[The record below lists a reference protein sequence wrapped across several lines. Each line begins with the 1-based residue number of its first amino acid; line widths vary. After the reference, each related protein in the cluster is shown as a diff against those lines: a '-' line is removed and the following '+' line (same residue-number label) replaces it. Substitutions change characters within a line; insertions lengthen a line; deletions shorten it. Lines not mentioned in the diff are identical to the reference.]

1 MLSEDRREEIWEE
14 VADELYNKNFDFSE
28 LEMECEADQDDD
40 RWGMPMYMAGGDTNQ
55 VTVKYT
61 FDSEELADYFDGED
75 LFAVNEDTL
84 KKRITDFFKYCAK
97 NNPGVYAEK
106 YGITL
111 DPEQQYGS
119 FDALASEEVLS
130 DEEQYAEYLR
140 TVISDAAEH
149 WYGNEAES
157 ELEDT
162 AIEKG
167 EVVHDEPDY
176 EDYRGMDD

>member
-1 MLSEDRREEIWEE
+1 MLSEERREEIWEE

-61 FDSEELADYFDGED
+61 FDSEELAECFDGGG
-75 LFAVNEDTL
+75 LG
-84 KKRITDFFKYCAK
+84 KRITDFFKYCAK

-111 DPEQQYGS
+111 DPEQQHGS
-119 FDALASEEVLS
+119 FDALEALS
-130 DEEQYAEYLR
+130 DEEQYTDYLR

-149 WYGNEAES
+149 WYRNEAES

>member
-1 MLSEDRREEIWEE
+1 MLSEDRLEEIWEE
-14 VADELYNKNFDFSE
+14 VADELYNKNFDFSD
-28 LEMECEADQDDD
+28 LEMECEADQEDA
-40 RWGMPMYMAGGDTNQ
+40 RWGVPMYMSGGCTNQ

-61 FDSEELADYFDGED
+61 FDSEELAEHFDGGALED
-75 LFAVNEDTL
+75 RV
-84 KKRITDFFKYCAK
+84 TDFFKYCAK
-97 NNPGVYAEK
+97 KNPEVYAEK

-111 DPEQQYGS
+111 DPEKKYTS
-119 FDALASEEVLS
+119 IDALASVEVLS
-130 DEEQYAEYLR
+130 DEEQYADYLR